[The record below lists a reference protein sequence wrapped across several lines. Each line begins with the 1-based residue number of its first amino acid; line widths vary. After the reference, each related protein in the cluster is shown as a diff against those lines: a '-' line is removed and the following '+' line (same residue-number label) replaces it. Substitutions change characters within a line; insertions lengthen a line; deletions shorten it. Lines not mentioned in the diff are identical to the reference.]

1 MGPAKNPTTVMEDY
15 AAELG
20 LNIDQYKADFASE
33 SVNDAIQA
41 DIKIGQ
47 SFGVN
52 STPTFVLNGKKI
64 ETLPTDLAGFSK
76 LIDEQIAQQGNQQ

>member
-1 MGPAKNPTTVMEDY
+1 MEDY

-20 LNIDQYKADFASE
+20 LNIDQFKTDFASE
-33 SVNDAIQA
+33 SVNAAIQA

-47 SFGVN
+47 TLGAT
-52 STPTFVLNGKKI
+52 STPTFVINGKKI
-64 ETLPTDLAGFSK
+64 DKLPTDVAGFSQ